1 MICII
6 RHEPANWKNQWRE
19 QAESKNSKLTHGSLF
34 QKNKNPVVT
43 KIKVNPLSASVA
55 LI

>member
-1 MICII
+1 MSLPIEKISDV
-6 RHEPANWKNQWRE
+6 E

-34 QKNKNPVVT
+34 QKNKNLVVT